1 MEQPGT
7 RYVELARRCRMSAA
21 RALTEDSRTALIKMA
36 EGYECRAA
44 KLRVSAKDLPRG
56 EER

>member
-1 MEQPGT
+1 MEKPGS

-44 KLRVSAKDLPRG
+44 ELRVIAQQRPGKDRL
-56 EER
+56 

>member
-1 MEQPGT
+1 
-7 RYVELARRCRMSAA
+7 MSAA

-44 KLRVSAKDLPRG
+44 KLRISAKDVPSGKDR
-56 EER
+56 